1 VAETLAEIVEAL
13 VLAGGLGE
21 RLRPLTLETPKI
33 LVDVGGAPI
42 LDHQVAWLRKHGV
55 ERVVISCGHLSER
68 IEEYVR
74 SRNLGVDVQLS
85 VESKKLGTGGAL
97 NLALGKLHSDVF
109 YVLNGDIITN
119 VDLMGLAWQ
128 HRKMG
133 KVATITVV
141 PFTSP
146 YGVVKASDGLLD
158 EFREKPR
165 LPYWIN
171 AGVYVMSRRI
181 QPRLPEEGSLEADV
195 LSNMSGEV
203 AVYASEETWIPIDTI
218 KDLREAEVYLSK
230 TRRAL

>member
-1 VAETLAEIVEAL
+1 MAEIVEAL
-13 VLAGGLGE
+13 VLAGGRGE
-21 RLRPLTLETPKI
+21 RLRPLTLDTPKI

-42 LDHQVAWLRKHGV
+42 LDHQIAWLRKHGV
-55 ERVVISCGHLSER
+55 ERVVISCGHLSGK

-97 NLALGKLHSDVF
+97 NLARGKLHSDVF

-119 VDLMGLAWQ
+119 VDLTGLARQ

-141 PFTSP
+141 PFASP
-146 YGVVKASDGLLD
+146 YGVVNASDGLLE
-158 EFREKPR
+158 EFREKPK

-171 AGVYVMSRRI
+171 AGVYVIGRRI

-195 LSNMSGEV
+195 LSNMSGEA
-203 AVYASEETWIPIDTI
+203 AVYESEEAWIPIDTI
-218 KDLREAEVYLSK
+218 KDLREAEAYLSK

>member
-1 VAETLAEIVEAL
+1 LTEIVEAL

-21 RLRPLTLETPKI
+21 RLRPLTLDTPKI
-33 LVDVGGAPI
+33 LVNVGGAPI
-42 LDHQVAWLRKHGV
+42 LDHQITWLRKYGV
-55 ERVVISCGHLSER
+55 KRVVISCGHLSR
-68 IEEYVR
+68 KIEEYVR

-97 NLALGKLHSDVF
+97 NLALGKLRGDVF
-109 YVLNGDIITN
+109 YVVNGDIITN
-119 VDLMGLAWQ
+119 VDLMRLARQ

-133 KVATITVV
+133 KVATIAVV

-146 YGVVKASDGLLD
+146 YGVVKASDGLLE

-171 AGVYVMSRRI
+171 AGIYVMNRGI
-181 QPRLPEEGSLEADV
+181 QPRLPKEGSLEADV

-203 AVYASEETWIPIDTI
+203 AVHESEEMWIPIDTI
-218 KDLREAEVYLSK
+218 KDLREAEAYLSK